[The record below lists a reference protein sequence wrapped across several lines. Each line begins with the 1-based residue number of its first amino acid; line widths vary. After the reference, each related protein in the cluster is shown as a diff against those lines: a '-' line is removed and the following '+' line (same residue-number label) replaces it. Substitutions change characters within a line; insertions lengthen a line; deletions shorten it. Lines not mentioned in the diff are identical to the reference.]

1 MSATAL
7 VNPESFI
14 AVSILLP
21 ELAATPRP
29 PQVSRV
35 RARPQ
40 KNNRYASP
48 PPRTPPA
55 ISRSRKNQRNP
66 TSIETCSGRR
76 RSSPANTSWTRT
88 VTRSAHRRSR
98 DTPADSG
105 RSSDRDGHRVRH
117 HLVPLGNRVPSCPQ
131 ASVWDLLP
139 YRGAAVPRR
148 TVSGPRRGRV
158 PAQRS
163 GASSDHQP
171 LLQRLPV
178 FQDRFDVAQ
187 PSRLRAVCAPVA
199 PPTPGSASRSVLS
212 QARVVGFAAR
222 HSSRWVSLHV
232 DCRSSVSRTW
242 RCWRRRRS

>member
-88 VTRSAHRRSR
+88 VTRSAHPVREPCPARRFLMFPR
-98 DTPADSG
+98 PYLTPGSPACRVRG
-105 RSSDRDGHRVRH
+105 RSSDSY
-117 HLVPLGNRVPSCPQ
+117 NAC
-131 ASVWDLLP
+131 
-139 YRGAAVPRR
+139 
-148 TVSGPRRGRV
+148 
-158 PAQRS
+158 
-163 GASSDHQP
+163 
-171 LLQRLPV
+171 
-178 FQDRFDVAQ
+178 RF
-187 PSRLRAVCAPVA
+187 SR
-199 PPTPGSASRSVLS
+199 
-212 QARVVGFAAR
+212 
-222 HSSRWVSLHV
+222 
-232 DCRSSVSRTW
+232 
-242 RCWRRRRS
+242 

>member
-88 VTRSAHRRSR
+88 VTRSAHPVREPCPARRVFMFPR
-98 DTPADSG
+98 PYLTPGSPACPAPRTQLG
-105 RSSDRDGHRVRH
+105 R
-117 HLVPLGNRVPSCPQ
+117 
-131 ASVWDLLP
+131 
-139 YRGAAVPRR
+139 
-148 TVSGPRRGRV
+148 
-158 PAQRS
+158 
-163 GASSDHQP
+163 
-171 LLQRLPV
+171 LQRLPV

-187 PSRLRAVCAPVA
+187 PSRLRAVCDPVA

-222 HSSRWVSLHV
+222 HSAAG
-232 DCRSSVSRTW
+232 CRFMWIAEVASAALGAAGVGEGLDGTNDARDISSDRRDLRRGRTL
-242 RCWRRRRS
+242 R